1 MVELKLPGMKQGEA
15 LIVNLNH
22 CALPFHVL
30 KECEESP
37 ELPDIAELCRGLV
50 VDLLFREELPNRKMK
65 ACDPWEMRHEFFRL
79 KRDSSALLEF
89 LNKWGA
95 WSGSQQQLPAEI
107 WESQDTFRQALRGS
121 GPWFGHPASVLS
133 YPNAR
138 KEYPHFMLQA
148 SDCEQAIRST
158 ITFDLVRKIKF
169 CLCARPDCSG
179 VFAIESRH
187 KRKFCCQYCAHL
199 ESVRRQRREAKKAKG
214 TPER

>member
-1 MVELKLPGMKQGEA
+1 MVELKLPRMKQGEA

-107 WESQDTFRQALRGS
+107 WE
-121 GPWFGHPASVLS
+121 
-133 YPNAR
+133 
-138 KEYPHFMLQA
+138 
-148 SDCEQAIRST
+148 
-158 ITFDLVRKIKF
+158 
-169 CLCARPDCSG
+169 
-179 VFAIESRH
+179 
-187 KRKFCCQYCAHL
+187 
-199 ESVRRQRREAKKAKG
+199 
-214 TPER
+214 